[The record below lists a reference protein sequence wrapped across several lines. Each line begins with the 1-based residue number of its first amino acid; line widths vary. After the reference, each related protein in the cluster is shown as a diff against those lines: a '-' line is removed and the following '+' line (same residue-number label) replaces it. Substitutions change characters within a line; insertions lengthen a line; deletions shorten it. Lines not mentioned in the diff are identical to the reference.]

1 MLLAVLVLLSVA
13 DGLLAALPI
22 MLSGFTFGYH
32 EGLHGEPSAVAV
44 WSFGLAACIAAP
56 VGGFVLR
63 AHRKPGLGVL
73 LAALPVIVA
82 LFFAFVA

>member
-1 MLLAVLVLLSVA
+1 VLLSVV
-13 DGLLAALPI
+13 DGLLAALLI

-32 EGLHGEPSAVAV
+32 EGLHGDSSAVAI

-63 AHRKPGLGVL
+63 AYRKPGLGVFI
-73 LAALPVIVA
+73 AGLPVIVA
-82 LFFAFVA
+82 LFLAFVA